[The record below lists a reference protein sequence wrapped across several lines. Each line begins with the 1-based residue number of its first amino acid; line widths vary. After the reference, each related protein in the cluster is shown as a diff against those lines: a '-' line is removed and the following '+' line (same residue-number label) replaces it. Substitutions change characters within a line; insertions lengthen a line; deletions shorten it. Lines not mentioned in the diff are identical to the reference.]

1 MRAQNEKDK
10 TSIGTNLRR
19 LHLRLS
25 PIALRK
31 GKPIFGLVINKAHLL
46 HCLGLVPVAVAICAA
61 IYVILCIS
69 ADLSVCISIGISISR
84 LMEYRPCRDLAC
96 RLFHCR
102 ELLQLVSSGSEGGDA
117 SELYDLFDRDG
128 GASFDS
134 GRVRMLLIVTLNIEA
149 DVEYWVRI
157 VIAVDRIRFYTCRRV
172 KVCQMKMEDH
182 RSMLY
187 LRGVHAGL
195 QLIQER
201 RHIDASSFSSKYGLL
216 HGEDSGPKCFDAKI
230 FEFSTGLET
239 FPCAGDLNDHP

>member
-1 MRAQNEKDK
+1 MINPRHSYTWRAQNEKDNR
-10 TSIGTNLRR
+10 SRGTNLRR
-19 LHLRLS
+19 LHLRFS

-31 GKPIFGLVINKAHLL
+31 GKPIFGLIFNKTHLL
-46 HCLGLVPVAVAICAA
+46 HCLDLVPVAVAICAA

-96 RLFHCR
+96 GFFHRR

-134 GRVRMLLIVTLNIEA
+134 GRVRMLLIVTLNAQA

-157 VIAVDRIRFYTCRRV
+157 VIAVDHVRFHTCSRV
-172 KVCQMKMEDH
+172 RVCKMEMEDH
-182 RSMLY
+182 GRKLY
-187 LRGVHAGL
+187 LRGVYAGL

-201 RHIDASSFSSKYGLL
+201 
-216 HGEDSGPKCFDAKI
+216 
-230 FEFSTGLET
+230 
-239 FPCAGDLNDHP
+239 